1 MKLALKLAYKNLIG
15 AGLRTW
21 LNVGVLS
28 FVFVVI
34 IFYSAFLNGWQEQAR
49 IDGIEWEYGNGQLQ
63 NIKYDPYDTFSI
75 PDGHGVLPEEGEQD
89 LVPILVRTGTIYPE
103 GRMVPIIIKGIEA
116 NQNTLKIPS
125 KLLSSNSSS
134 ISAVIGN
141 RMAVS
146 ANLKVGDD
154 ILIRWRD
161 KNGTF
166 DATNITIVGTF
177 NTTMASI
184 DNGHVWISLENL
196 QQMTGLSNQV
206 SYFVAGKNYTPHK
219 HEDWNFKTQDYLLKS
234 IDQAVGYERATS
246 VIINLVL
253 LVVALLTIFDTQV
266 LSIFRRQK
274 EIGTFVAL
282 GMTRKEVVMLF
293 TVEGSMYAILAT
305 MVGAVYGVPIF
316 LYTGIKGIS
325 LLSDLSDMGIP
336 LSDTIHP
343 LYSFNLIVGT
353 FLLIIISAT
362 LVSLFPAYKI
372 SKMNIVNALKGKIS

>member
-63 NIKYDPYDTFSI
+63 NMKYDPYDTFSI
-75 PDGHGVLPEEGEQD
+75 PDGHGILSDKGEQD
-89 LVPILVRTGTIYPE
+89 LVPILIRTGTMYPD
-103 GRMVPIIIKGIEA
+103 GRMVPILIKGIEA

-125 KLLSSNSSS
+125 KMLSSNSSK

-141 RMAVS
+141 RMVVS
-146 ANLKVGDD
+146 TNLKVGDD

-166 DATNITIVGTF
+166 DAANITIVGTF

-184 DNGHVWISLENL
+184 DNGQVWISLENL
-196 QQMTGLSNQV
+196 QQMTGLVNQV
-206 SYFVAGKNYTPHK
+206 SYFVAGKNYTPH
-219 HEDWNFKTQDYLLKS
+219 EVEGWNFRTQDYLLKS
-234 IDQAVGYERATS
+234 IDQAVGYERVTS
-246 VIINLVL
+246 IIINLIL
-253 LVVALLTIFDTQV
+253 LVVALLAIFDTQV

-274 EIGTFVAL
+274 EIGIFVAL

-293 TVEGSMYAILAT
+293 TVEGSMYALLAT
-305 MVGAVYGVPIF
+305 IMGAIYGIPIF
-316 LYTGIKGIS
+316 LYTSIKGIS
-325 LLSDLSDMGIP
+325 LFSNFSDMGIP

-343 LYSFNLIVGT
+343 LYSFNLIVGV
-353 FLLIIISAT
+353 FLLVVISAT
-362 LVSLFPAYKI
+362 LVSLLPAYKI